1 MTAPL
6 APPPPSLDPQLD
18 RWMRLM
24 WARLVAALAAAAAG
38 AHGDLTGVQGGIL
51 LTFQSDAFQANAFQ
65 QAEEYHLN
73 ATQHAETIAARSSRG
88 VLTTDDLIVNLA
100 TKGLVLKDTQGTPH
114 YWRVTISNVGA
125 IVTTDVGT
133 SAP

>member
-1 MTAPL
+1 LQSLQGGAASQYYHLTATEYSVL
-6 APPPPSLDPQLD
+6 GDAVAHDD
-18 RWMRLM
+18 
-24 WARLVAALAAAAAG
+24 LVS
-38 AHGDLTGVQGGIL
+38 VQGGL
-51 LTFQSDAFQANAFQ
+51 ATVFQTNAFQLNAFQ
-65 QAEEYHLN
+65 QAEEYHLTS
-73 ATQHAETIAARSSRG
+73 AQHAEAIAARSSRG
-88 VLTTDDLIVNLA
+88 VLTVDDLIVDLA